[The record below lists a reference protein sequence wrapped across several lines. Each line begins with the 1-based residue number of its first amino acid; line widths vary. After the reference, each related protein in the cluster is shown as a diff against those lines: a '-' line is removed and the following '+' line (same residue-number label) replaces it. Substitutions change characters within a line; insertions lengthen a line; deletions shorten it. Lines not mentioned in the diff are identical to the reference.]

1 MSPNPPASPEPAT
14 PTAETP
20 TMSDASLPAGSHGH
34 RLGVLEAT
42 AFWMFVILI
51 GLVAG
56 FTLISPNFVFLSV
69 NNLFTIALNTAQL
82 ALLAAGMTFL
92 LGARQMDLSVGS
104 NVVLASVLAGKTIT
118 ALAGTPDEVAMGD
131 YPNLALAI
139 AAGTAVAFL
148 SGALFGAVN
157 GVLVTRFR
165 LSSFLV
171 TLATTAIGLGMALVI
186 THGANVPDIP
196 RALQTGFAV
205 RRVLGGVP
213 MPVVIVAGVL
223 AVLWFVLAKT
233 RFGAHTLAIG
243 SSPEAARRAGI
254 PVDRHVLSLFVLMG
268 CLSAA
273 AAMLDISRFAT
284 TNISGH
290 QTDALQ
296 AIAASVIGGT
306 SLFGG
311 VASMSGTVIG
321 ALIPVVLA
329 TGLVIMRVD
338 AFYQLI
344 VVGIIVIVA
353 VAIDQKNRQRM
364 SR

>member
-1 MSPNPPASPEPAT
+1 
-14 PTAETP
+14 
-20 TMSDASLPAGSHGH
+20 MSDASLPAGSHGH